1 MHLEQ
6 EILPGVLRVSLRTHT
21 DRRGRFVKT
30 YVASAYAA
38 LGIPLE
44 VEEEFYSVSGK
55 NVLRGMHFQL
65 PPHDHLKIVYCPVG
79 AARDVLLD
87 LRAGPGYGRSVEILM
102 TAKDPA
108 VLVIPP
114 GIAHGFL
121 ALEDDTLMV
130 YKTSTEYC
138 ASADSGIRWDSFGHD
153 WRLSGSPVTSDRDA
167 QHGAFC
173 DFVSPF

>member
-1 MHLEQ
+1 MQLEQ
-6 EILPGVLRVSLRTHT
+6 EILPGVLRLRLRTHE
-21 DRRGRFVKT
+21 DRRGSFVKT

-38 LGIPLE
+38 LGIPLD
-44 VEEEFYSVSGK
+44 VGEEFYSVSGK
-55 NVLRGMHFQL
+55 NVVRGMHFQL
-65 PPHDHLKIVYCPVG
+65 PPHHHMKIVYCPVG

-102 TAKDPA
+102 SAKDPA

-121 ALEDDTLMV
+121 SLEEDTLMV

-138 ASADSGIRWDSFGHD
+138 PAADSGIHWDSFGHD
-153 WRLSGSPVTSDRDA
+153 WRLGS
-167 QHGAFC
+167 
-173 DFVSPF
+173 

>member
-6 EILPGVLRVSLRTHT
+6 EILPGVLRLSLRTHA
-21 DRRGRFVKT
+21 DRRGSFVKT

-44 VEEEFYSVSGK
+44 VEEEFYSISGK

-65 PPHDHLKIVYCPVG
+65 PPHDHMKIVYCPVG
-79 AARDVLLD
+79 SARDVLLD

-108 VLVIPP
+108 VLVILP

-121 ALEDDTLMV
+121 SLEDDTLMV

-138 ASADSGIRWDSFGHD
+138 PPADSGIRWDSFGHD
-153 WRLSGSPVTSDRDA
+153 WRLSGAPVTSDRDA
-167 QHGAFC
+167 QLGAFS

>member
-1 MHLEQ
+1 MK
-6 EILPGVLRVSLRTHT
+6 S
-21 DRRGRFVKT
+21 
-30 YVASAYAA
+30 
-38 LGIPLE
+38 
-44 VEEEFYSVSGK
+44 
-55 NVLRGMHFQL
+55 
-65 PPHDHLKIVYCPVG
+65 VYCPVG
-79 AARDVLLD
+79 SARDVLLD

-121 ALEDDTLMV
+121 SLEDDTLMV

-138 ASADSGIRWDSFGHD
+138 PPADSGIRWDSFGHD
-153 WRLSGSPVTSDRDA
+153 WRLSGAPVTSDRDA
-167 QHGAFC
+167 QLGAFS

>member
-1 MHLEQ
+1 MQLEQ
-6 EILPGVLRVSLRTHT
+6 EILPGVLRLRLRTHE
-21 DRRGRFVKT
+21 DRRGSFVKT

-38 LGIPLE
+38 LGIQLH
-44 VEEEFYSVSGK
+44 VGEEFYSVSGR
-55 NVLRGMHFQL
+55 NVVRGMHFQL
-65 PPHDHLKIVYCPVG
+65 PPHHHMKIVYCPVG

-102 TAKDPA
+102 SARDPA

-121 ALEDDTLMV
+121 SLEEGTLMV
-130 YKTSTEYC
+130 YKTSTEYYP
-138 ASADSGIRWDSFGHD
+138 AADSGIRWDSFGHD
-153 WRLSGSPVTSDRDA
+153 WRLTSAPVVSDRDA
-167 QHGAFC
+167 QLGSFC